1 MIMQSANIGFGVAV
15 LENAYDETA
24 WIEAVP
30 AETMIEREKQLVKI
44 AAGNMPTL
52 MIPEIDVLI
61 VEKIG
66 KDISAA
72 DTIRIF
78 WAKAFCSKNLSC
90 RYQRLIRWYFSIS
103 RRRLTET
110 AWDLGYST

>member
-1 MIMQSANIGFGVAV
+1 MLVIGLGNHVGCTSIHEESFDHFGEVLKEAAAMIMQSANIGFGVAV

-61 VEKIG
+61 VEK
-66 KDISAA
+66 
-72 DTIRIF
+72 
-78 WAKAFCSKNLSC
+78 
-90 RYQRLIRWYFSIS
+90 
-103 RRRLTET
+103 
-110 AWDLGYST
+110 